1 MSSWQA
7 CGRHSFCAHV
17 TASIKPRTT
26 ISATRSASPMTGARV
41 PPDRSASANRCLFRG
56 LSSQTSPARCLLE
69 AARLRCVVD
78 VRPRRPDRSVRLR
91 ARTPSPRSGRDGVFV
106 SRLCPAHPCFGLRIW
121 RRVFDHG
128 YFWLRPPA
136 SDAVAVLM
144 TGSNGSSFELG
155 SAPSARLKEGMSEID
170 RHALK
175 RFHGLRR
182 AYRVQ
187 GSS

>member
-69 AARLRCVVD
+69 AGRLRCVVD
-78 VRPRRPDRSVRLR
+78 VRPRRPDRPVRLR
-91 ARTPSPRSGRDGVFV
+91 ARTPSPRSARWGCRISALSGSSV
-106 SRLCPAHPCFGLRIW
+106 FGLRVW
-121 RRVFDHG
+121 RRVFDPG
-128 YFWLRPPA
+128 YFWLMPLA

>member
-69 AARLRCVVD
+69 AGRLRCVVD

-91 ARTPSPRSGRDGVFV
+91 SADGELVLHWSETGGPPAEKLARPGFGTSVMARMIKHQLNGEMRSHWKDAGFAREIV
-106 SRLCPAHPCFGLRIW
+106 
-121 RRVFDHG
+121 
-128 YFWLRPPA
+128 LRPP
-136 SDAVAVLM
+136 
-144 TGSNGSSFELG
+144 N
-155 SAPSARLKEGMSEID
+155 P
-170 RHALK
+170 
-175 RFHGLRR
+175 
-182 AYRVQ
+182 
-187 GSS
+187 